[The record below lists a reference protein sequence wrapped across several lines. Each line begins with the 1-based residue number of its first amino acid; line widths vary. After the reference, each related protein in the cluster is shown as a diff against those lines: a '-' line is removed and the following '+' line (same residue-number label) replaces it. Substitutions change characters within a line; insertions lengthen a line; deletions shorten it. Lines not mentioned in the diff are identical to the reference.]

1 MAVTHK
7 IGILVELS
15 VVRIRIY
22 LCILVSVIH
31 RSQSLLWVFN
41 LYFTQVECYTRYG
54 HRRCFQYLVFDLVSK
69 NIEQLIL
76 AHFWEVGW
84 CSLLIYMRWWH
95 HCCLQ
100 AQTRIENCG
109 VHSLFSCAATPV
121 VLKLEGYKVEEF
133 VDGDVLEVSAGPV
146 RICQKPLEDFL
157 IGIFSPLI
165 VGILALPQRLLVEAH
180 ELRGGILE
188 QILTLDLGSG
198 RPQILIKVMIVIRSG
213 IHFTE

>member
-1 MAVTHK
+1 
-7 IGILVELS
+7 
-15 VVRIRIY
+15 
-22 LCILVSVIH
+22 
-31 RSQSLLWVFN
+31 
-41 LYFTQVECYTRYG
+41 
-54 HRRCFQYLVFDLVSK
+54 
-69 NIEQLIL
+69 
-76 AHFWEVGW
+76 
-84 CSLLIYMRWWH
+84 
-95 HCCLQ
+95 
-100 AQTRIENCG
+100 
-109 VHSLFSCAATPV
+109 V

-198 RPQILIKVMIVIRSG
+198 RPQILVKVMIVIRSG